1 MHVARVPTDNGFAA
15 VAVAS
20 IPAATDPA
28 VADDLAA
35 MTDVSAVAGVPA
47 AASVTDN

>member
-1 MHVARVPTDNGFAA
+1 MNGFPD

-20 IPAATDPA
+20 IPAAFDPA
-28 VADDLAA
+28 VADNLAA
-35 MTDVSAVAGVPA
+35 LTDVSVVAGVPA